1 MHILREEDMELFSR
15 GQPEGE
21 SRTFNVKFTE
31 EDEFISKGMMV
42 EGFVPSDETLDS
54 DRDGLIVTRFQYYAS
69 EIIYF
74 GLGRVVTEQESFDV
88 VQPFSLYLALRVLDV
103 CDSDECPS

>member
-31 EDEFISKGMMV
+31 EDLERDDGGRIR
-42 EGFVPSDETLDS
+42 TL
-54 DRDGLIVTRFQYYAS
+54 RRN
-69 EIIYF
+69 
-74 GLGRVVTEQESFDV
+74 
-88 VQPFSLYLALRVLDV
+88 P
-103 CDSDECPS
+103 